1 MPRKWILEV
10 PPAYLPLAWDFSLLI
25 SHEFSKREA
34 YNLEGHLIL
43 ILHNKCSLSTNKFT
57 FECSGSALEVLNYL
71 YRKENCSQYVLCPL
85 MPGVVL

>member
-1 MPRKWILEV
+1 MDLGGPTWV
-10 PPAYLPLAWDFSLLI
+10 LATGMGFFS

-34 YNLEGHLIL
+34 YNLEDHLIL

-57 FECSGSALEVLNYL
+57 FECSDSALEDLTYL